1 MAYNFDTI
9 APTYD
14 RLNHLMTLGLDRRWR
29 HRAARQLSASR
40 SRSSLSVLDVACGTG
55 DLTLELLKRGCQVTG
70 IDLSEEMLE
79 IARQKTA
86 SANAKVVSS
95 DTVSSDLQSDESYYK
110 DLQSANA
117 SSVPSDLQ
125 SDESYYK
132 DLQSVNATPTVSL
145 QLADAE
151 HLPFADA
158 TFDAVTCAFGIR
170 NFVHLEQ
177 GLSEMTRV
185 LKPGG
190 VMVIL
195 EMSTPDNPFVRPFYN
210 IYTKRIIPWLGQCIA
225 GSRDAYTYLPSS
237 IECFP
242 KGKVLLALLESQGLQ
257 ATQKK
262 HLFGVCRRYRCTK
275 PNQQTALKPPASSL
289 GN

>member
-1 MAYNFDTI
+1 MAYDFNKI
-9 APTYD
+9 ADTYD

-29 HRAARQLSASR
+29 RRAARQLSAAQPR
-40 SRSSLSVLDVACGTG
+40 ASLAVLDVACGTG
-55 DLTLELLKRGCQVTG
+55 DLTLELLKQGCHVTG

-86 SANAKVVSS
+86 SAKAKVVSS
-95 DTVSSDLQSDESYYK
+95 D
-110 DLQSANA
+110 LQSANA
-117 SSVPSDLQ
+117 API
-125 SDESYYK
+125 
-132 DLQSVNATPTVSL
+132 VSL

-151 HLPFADA
+151 HLSFADA
-158 TFDAVTCAFGIR
+158 SFDAVTCAFGVR

-177 GLSEMTRV
+177 GLREMTRV

-195 EMSTPDNPFVRPFYN
+195 EMSTPDSPLVRPFYN
-210 IYTKRIIPWLGQCIA
+210 LYTKRIIPWLGQRVA

-237 IECFP
+237 IERFP
-242 KGKVLLALLESQGLQ
+242 KGKAMISILESLGLQ

-262 HLFGVCRRYRCTK
+262 HFFGVCRRYRCT
-275 PNQQTALKPPASSL
+275 PHQQPAVIS